1 MQLVKGLF
9 VESHLNSNILLAHF
23 FLESFEA
30 FGRLDCILFML
41 YVQIFLV
48 TRHFLRMSMVEF
60 TYPC

>member
-41 YVQIFLV
+41 YIRYIVIHPSF
-48 TRHFLRMSMVEF
+48 
-60 TYPC
+60 P